1 MNSFK
6 FGLLTTEDSSS
17 STTLVVQWLSEAAMT
32 LQKRFQ
38 ATPKMTL
45 LQGLARSKP
54 LIRLLMGLCLGVA
67 LSLMVAPF
75 VEDQCASLYAQSQSS
90 IKKNDGYDHDEKDDF
105 EPVIKTIPPT
115 KEDFD
120 GRQEQ
125 GGKQARIVRPRYLS
139 TELGIK
145 EKLFISVLT
154 DARSIET
161 RGVAVNKTLNH
172 LVQKVTFFMNGHAS
186 ALPQGL
192 PIVSFS
198 NNRSHMVPF
207 HTIKYIADHYLNA
220 YDWFYFF
227 ADSTYVRGDSL
238 TEFVQHV
245 SVAQNLMIGKP
256 TDTENDRISTCDLGA
271 GVLLSQVFL
280 EASHVLYSDL
290 LILDGPFLACLN
302 GLSCRVCMNHK

>member
-1 MNSFK
+1 MA
-6 FGLLTTEDSSS
+6 
-17 STTLVVQWLSEAAMT
+17 LS
-32 LQKRFQ
+32 KRFPQ
-38 ATPKMTL
+38 AAPKMTL

-54 LIRLLMGLCLGVA
+54 IIRLLMGLCLGVA

-75 VEDQCASLYAQSQSS
+75 IEDQCASLYAQSAV
-90 IKKNDGYDHDEKDDF
+90 KNNGYDDAEKDDY
-105 EPVIKTIPPT
+105 EPVIKTIPTT
-115 KEDFD
+115 KEDSD

-125 GGKQARIVRPRYLS
+125 SGKQTRIVRPRYLS

-161 RGVAVNKTLNH
+161 RGVAVNKTMNH
-172 LVQKVTFFMNGHAS
+172 LVQKLTFFMNGHAS

-207 HTIKYIADHYLNA
+207 HAIKYIADHYLNA

-227 ADSTYVRGDSL
+227 TDSTYVRGDSL
-238 TEFVQHV
+238 TEFVQHI
-245 SVAQNLMIGKP
+245 SIAQNLMIGKP
-256 TDTENDRISTCDLGA
+256 TETENDRVSTCDLEA
-271 GVLLSQVFL
+271 GILLSQV
-280 EASHVLYSDL
+280 
-290 LILDGPFLACLN
+290 
-302 GLSCRVCMNHK
+302 R